1 MVTTPM
7 IPLCKHLLT
16 DMLANICL
24 FTHPAIMEQVIPHN
38 CKYKQASVDLR
49 DLNVKLI
56 QTSDRKCVRFHV
68 LGYITREKIQALWV
82 TGHCVCCNT
91 GANGAFSSNP
101 VGKSAVSKVLYA
113 DLRDKPGFYVWVTTE
128 ISRKNIHLWS
138 SRRTIPH
145 FVHLREINGS

>member
-82 TGHCVCCNT
+82 TGHCVCCKT
-91 GANGAFSSNP
+91 GVNGAFSSNP
-101 VGKSAVSKVLYA
+101 AFGTGRLKCWGV
-113 DLRDKPGFYVWVTTE
+113 VTSSLT
-128 ISRKNIHLWS
+128 RRHKNTCRFTQRASYSHSLV
-138 SRRTIPH
+138 RLP
-145 FVHLREINGS
+145 L